1 MDSMLGRA
9 PGRRPRITPIRS
21 TGHQVARVTI
31 SKKESQLLRPPRGI
45 LMKAIRLHSQSGP
58 KSLVYEDAPTPQ
70 PGDGEVLV
78 GVRAAAVTPTEL
90 GWVPTCTTRSG
101 EPRPLPIIP
110 GHEFSGHV
118 RAVGAGVADF
128 VVGDTVFGINDW
140 YCDGAQ
146 AEYCVARAVDLARMP
161 HSIDFVHAAVTPIS
175 ALTAWQG
182 LIERARL
189 TRGER
194 VLIHGAAGGVG
205 VFAVQLARW
214 CGASVTGT
222 ASAQNLEFVSA
233 LGADQVIDYRT
244 ERFEDLVRNAD
255 VVFDT
260 VGGETLARSWGVL
273 KAGGRLIT
281 IAASVERTGEKR
293 AQDAFFIV
301 EPNRYQLARI
311 ASLIDGGDLRTI
323 VGGVFSLEEARR
335 AYEYKPI
342 RGKVA
347 LMVA

>member
-1 MDSMLGRA
+1 VRPAGDKNHANANDGSLGREGN
-9 PGRRPRITPIRS
+9 GRQETAAGP
-21 TGHQVARVTI
+21 ARALEV
-31 SKKESQLLRPPRGI
+31 S
-45 LMKAIRLHSQSGP
+45 LMKAIRLHSHSGP
-58 KSLVYEDAPTPQ
+58 ESLAYEDAPTPR

-90 GWVPTCTTRSG
+90 GWVPTWTTRGG
-101 EPRPLPIIP
+101 EPRPFPIIP
-110 GHEFSGHV
+110 GHEFSGDI

-128 VVGDTVFGINDW
+128 VVGDTVFGMNDW
-140 YCDGAQ
+140 YGDGAQ
-146 AEYCVARAVDLARMP
+146 AEYCVARVVDLARTP

-189 TRGER
+189 ARGER

-214 CGASVTGT
+214 CGASVICT
-222 ASAQNLEFVSA
+222 ASAQNLEFVRG
-233 LGADQVIDYRT
+233 LGADEVIDYRT
-244 ERFEDLVRNAD
+244 ERFEDLVRDAD

-281 IAASVERTGEKR
+281 IAASVERTAEKR
-293 AQDAFFIV
+293 VQDAFFIV
-301 EPNRYQLARI
+301 EPNRDQLARI
-311 ASLIDGGDLRTI
+311 ASLIDGGDLQTI
-323 VGGVFSLEEARR
+323 VGGVFPLEQARR
-335 AYEYKPI
+335 AYEHKPI
-342 RGKVA
+342 HGKVA
-347 LMVA
+347 LTVA